1 MRDRQG
7 TGTPYIDPLA
17 LLDVV
22 DVATSDPLRR
32 LLADTSVAAADRV
45 ALAIA
50 GPAFQWR

>member
-1 MRDRQG
+1 MRRNQ
-7 TGTPYIDPLA
+7 IDSRV

-22 DVATSDPLRR
+22 DLADNDPLRR
-32 LLADTSVAAADRV
+32 LLADNSIAAADRV